1 MFNHTAKPNIKG
13 LSPFFIFLIVYLASS
28 IFLNDFYAMPLS
40 VAFIIASCY
49 AIAITRGISL
59 DKRIEIFTQ
68 GASNSNILTM
78 LWIFILAGAFT
89 ESAKAIGA
97 IDASVQLILN
107 VLPSSLLLPGL
118 FLTSC
123 IISLSIGT
131 SVGTIVALVPIAL
144 SFSEQVGIGSAHL
157 CAVVAG
163 GTFFGDNLSFISD
176 TTIAATRTQG
186 VSMQDKFKIN
196 FIIVLPA
203 ALVTLGIYTYQGLNL
218 SSITPSVET
227 NWWLILP
234 YIIVIITALL
244 GTNVLL
250 VLILGII
257 SCGILSVFQD
267 ISFWQW
273 IENLGKGITSMGELI
288 VITLLAGGLLEL
300 IRYNGGISYILDFL
314 SRKVKSKKGGE
325 LSIGILVMLTNICT
339 ANNTIAILT
348 VGDMARNISEHYGID
363 KSRTASILDTYSC
376 VIQGLLP
383 YGAQLLLAAG
393 FASISPLSL
402 LPMLYYPMLLGVCT
416 TLAICLGYPYQMKTS
431 K

>member
-89 ESAKAIGA
+89 EGAKAIGA

-131 SVGTIVALVPIAL
+131 SIGTIVALVPIAL

-163 GTFFGDNLSFISD
+163 GAFFGDNLSFISD

-300 IRYNGGISYILDFL
+300 IRYNGGISYILDLL
-314 SRKVKSKKGGE
+314 SRKVRSKKGGE

-383 YGAQLLLAAG
+383 YGAQILLAAG

>member
-89 ESAKAIGA
+89 EGAKAIGA

-131 SVGTIVALVPIAL
+131 SIGTIVALVPIAL

-163 GTFFGDNLSFISD
+163 GAFFGDNLSFISD

-300 IRYNGGISYILDFL
+300 IRYNGGISYILDLL

>member
-1 MFNHTAKPNIKG
+1 M
-13 LSPFFIFLIVYLASS
+13 
-28 IFLNDFYAMPLS
+28 
-40 VAFIIASCY
+40 
-49 AIAITRGISL
+49 
-59 DKRIEIFTQ
+59 
-68 GASNSNILTM
+68 
-78 LWIFILAGAFT
+78 
-89 ESAKAIGA
+89 
-97 IDASVQLILN
+97 
-107 VLPSSLLLPGL
+107 
-118 FLTSC
+118 
-123 IISLSIGT
+123 
-131 SVGTIVALVPIAL
+131 
-144 SFSEQVGIGSAHL
+144 
-157 CAVVAG
+157 
-163 GTFFGDNLSFISD
+163 
-176 TTIAATRTQG
+176 
-186 VSMQDKFKIN
+186 
-196 FIIVLPA
+196 
-203 ALVTLGIYTYQGLNL
+203 
-218 SSITPSVET
+218 ET

-300 IRYNGGISYILDFL
+300 IRYNGGISYILDLL
-314 SRKVKSKKGGE
+314 SRKVRSKKGGE

-383 YGAQLLLAAG
+383 YGAQILLAAG